1 MYSKLGYNEDRK
13 TKGKRMFL
21 IKEKKSLRETVT
33 QMVIEAP
40 HVTKHAQV
48 GQFVMIRTNENSERI
63 PLTIA
68 DKNIQNG
75 TISIIFQIVGK
86 STYEL
91 NQLQVGD
98 FILDVAGPLGKGSE
112 LEGLSRVLL
121 IGGGVGCAILY
132 PIAKELK
139 DKNTEIYSIIGFRN
153 QSLVFL
159 EDEFMTISNRF
170 NLLTDDG
177 SYGEQGLVTDLL
189 ERALEEGII
198 YDKVIAIGPI
208 PMMKAVSEMTK
219 KYHIP
224 TVVSMNPI
232 MVDGTGMCGGCRIQV
247 GGQMKFA
254 CVDGPEFDGHQV
266 NFDLAIVRNSLYK
279 EHEKL
284 NYQDVLKKGE
294 QS

>member
-1 MYSKLGYNEDRK
+1 MYPKLGYNEDRK
-13 TKGKRMFL
+13 TKGKNMFL
-21 IKEKKSLRETVT
+21 IKEKKSLREAVT
-33 QMVIEAP
+33 QMVIYAP
-40 HVTKHAQV
+40 NVTKHAKV
-48 GQFVMIRTNENSERI
+48 GQFVMIRTHEHSERI

-68 DKNIQNG
+68 DKDIDHG

-91 NQLQVGD
+91 NQLQEGD
-98 FILDVAGPLGKGSE
+98 SILDVAGPLGKASE
-112 LEGLSRVLL
+112 LDGVSRVLL

-132 PIAKELK
+132 PIAKELNH
-139 DKNTEIYSIIGFRN
+139 KNTEIYTIIGFRN
-153 QSLVFL
+153 QSLIFL
-159 EDEFMTISNRF
+159 EDEFMTVSNRF
-170 NLLTDDG
+170 NLLTEDG
-177 SYGEQGLVTDLL
+177 SYGQKGLVTELL
-189 ERALEEGII
+189 ERALDEGIV

-208 PMMKAVSEMTK
+208 PMMKAVSEITK
-219 KYHIP
+219 RYRIP

-266 NFDLAIVRNSLYK
+266 DFDLAMKRNSLYR
-279 EHEKL
+279 EHERLDYK
-284 NYQDVLKKGE
+284 DVLKKGE

>member
-1 MYSKLGYNEDRK
+1 MYPKLGYNEDRK
-13 TKGKRMFL
+13 TKGKNMFL
-21 IKEKKSLRETVT
+21 IKEKKSLREAVT
-33 QMVIEAP
+33 QMVIYAP
-40 HVTKHAQV
+40 NVTKHAKV
-48 GQFVMIRTNENSERI
+48 GQFVMIRTHEHSERI

-68 DKNIQNG
+68 DKDIDHG

-91 NQLQVGD
+91 NQLQEGD
-98 FILDVAGPLGKGSE
+98 SILDVAGPLGKASE
-112 LEGLSRVLL
+112 LDGVSRVLL

-132 PIAKELK
+132 PIAKELNH
-139 DKNTEIYSIIGFRN
+139 KNTEIYTIIGFRN
-153 QSLVFL
+153 QSLIFL
-159 EDEFMTISNRF
+159 EDEFMTVSNRF
-170 NLLTDDG
+170 NLLTEDG
-177 SYGEQGLVTDLL
+177 SYGQKGLVTELL
-189 ERALEEGII
+189 ERALDEGIV

-208 PMMKAVSEMTK
+208 PMIKAVSEITK
-219 KYHIP
+219 RYRIP

-266 NFDLAIVRNSLYK
+266 DFDLAMKRNSLYR
-279 EHEKL
+279 EHERLDYK
-284 NYQDVLKKGE
+284 DVLKKGE